1 MRVLIVDYGMG
12 NVASVKKILDFIGL
26 DSVISNKIEDF
37 EESDFIILP
46 GVGSFKQGMEN
57 LINLGLV
64 PILNSEII
72 DKKKPFLG
80 ICLGMQLIADLG
92 TENGITE
99 GLGWVKGKVIKLE
112 NSTYRVPHL
121 GWNNLIIKENDF
133 FSSFNNKDFYF
144 IHSYH
149 FDVENSNDVAA
160 YVNYDNNYVAA
171 VQKGNIIATQFHPE
185 KSQKE
190 GIAFIMKVINQY
202 A

>member
-190 GIAFIMKVINQY
+190 GVAFIMKVINQY